1 MNKYVC
7 MNTQLILTTA
17 LFRRISLFSFCG
29 SGRGGGGA
37 VLCNDDAV
45 VVYVLIVFKIF
56 IIEVLTTLLQTSN

>member
-1 MNKYVC
+1 

-37 VLCNDDAV
+37 NKDDAV